1 MSDLLTDTLKRA
13 VATLEAERI
22 PYVVGGGLGCWAR
35 GGPPSGN
42 DVDLMVKREDAERA
56 QRALA
61 ADAGMRPER
70 PPEQWLLKAWDGDV
84 LVDLIFEPSGV
95 RITDDVVERG
105 ERLNVAGMQMKV
117 MALDDILVTKL
128 LALDEHSAD
137 YRDLLQICRSLREQI
152 GWAALRERTGSSPF
166 ARAFFTLA
174 DGLGIAVRER
184 EPAGSRGA

>member
-1 MSDLLTDTLKRA
+1 MSDPLTDALKRA

-22 PYVVGGGLGCWAR
+22 PYLVGGGLGCWAR

-42 DVDLMVKREDAERA
+42 DVDLMVKREDAERT

-61 ADAGMRPER
+61 ASGMRPER

-84 LVDLIFEPSGV
+84 LIDLIFEPAGV
-95 RITDDVVERG
+95 RITDEVLERG
-105 ERLNVAGMQMKV
+105 ERLNVAGMQMNV
-117 MALDDILVTKL
+117 MALDDILATKL

-137 YRDLLQICRSLREQI
+137 YRDLLQIGRSLREQI
-152 GWAALRERTGSSPF
+152 DWEALRQRTDSNPF

-184 EPAGSRGA
+184 QAAGSRRA